1 MGFVGGGAG
10 EGSGNGVGAG
20 SGSGPGSG
28 SGGCGSEFMDRLE
41 CTIYTGGLFLVGMV
55 PGRRRHA
62 RASNVGLS
70 IRLMSLRVAAHAN
83 AHGQSGTHERVGVFI
98 GERLDVDLG
107 SRGTVS

>member
-41 CTIYTGGLFLVGMV
+41 CTIYTVHGL
-55 PGRRRHA
+55 
-62 RASNVGLS
+62 
-70 IRLMSLRVAAHAN
+70 AA
-83 AHGQSGTHERVGVFI
+83 I
-98 GERLDVDLG
+98 G
-107 SRGTVS
+107 